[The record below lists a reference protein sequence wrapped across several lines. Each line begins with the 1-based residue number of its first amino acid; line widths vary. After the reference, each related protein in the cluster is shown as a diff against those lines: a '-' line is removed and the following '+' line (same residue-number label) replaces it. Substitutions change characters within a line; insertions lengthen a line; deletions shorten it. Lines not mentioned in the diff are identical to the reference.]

1 MIKTE
6 LWEIVERE
14 RKALDY
20 IEYCEARLFLRKC
33 TTFVVC
39 AGIVFIILALI
50 N

>member
-6 LWEIVERE
+6 LWDIIERE

-20 IEYCEARLFLRKC
+20 IEYCEARRFMRKC
-33 TTFVVC
+33 TMFVIS
-39 AGIVFIILALI
+39 AGVIFIILALI